1 MSQATGDVGKVK
13 SVKKDMKMKKDKDQ
27 GGALLLVSPSRKV
40 KEEER
45 IQNSNKGREEGGK
58 PESEDLRGESEWQE
72 FRIESKIYSAAKK

>member
-58 PESEDLRGESEWQE
+58 PESEDLRGESE
-72 FRIESKIYSAAKK
+72 